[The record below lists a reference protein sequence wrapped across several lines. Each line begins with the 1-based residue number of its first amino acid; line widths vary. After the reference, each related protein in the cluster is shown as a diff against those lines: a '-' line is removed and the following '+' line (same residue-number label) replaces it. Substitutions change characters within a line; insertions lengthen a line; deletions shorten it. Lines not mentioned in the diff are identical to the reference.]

1 MTSTG
6 PPCKAFAAGYCP
18 GGADCK
24 LPHEIKIETCSKLF
38 ARYTRMNSLQKG
50 KTRTANDNISQLP
63 SREGSPCV
71 PPFLALSAEPKR
83 EGVSMEHYP
92 TIQDTHG
99 GTSDDTQVFLREYQ
113 EPPSTGKQ
121 SNTKNGVSSQRRRT
135 RSMSLPIS
143 PSILGVPHV
152 SPT

>member
-1 MTSTG
+1 MTSAG

-18 GGADCK
+18 GGAGCK
-24 LPHEIKIETCSKLF
+24 FAHEIKIQTCSKLF
-38 ARYTRMNSLQKG
+38 AWYMRTNSLQES
-50 KTRTANDNISQLP
+50 KTRTANDNISQPP

-71 PPFLALSAEPKR
+71 PPFLALSAEPNR
-83 EGVSMEHYP
+83 EGSMDHYP

-99 GTSDDTQVFLREYQ
+99 GTSDDTQD
-113 EPPSTGKQ
+113 PPSTGKQ
-121 SNTKNGVSSQRRRT
+121 SNAKNGVSSQRRRT